1 MGMSGELGGSTDVS
15 NESQSD
21 GYQRGRDTRALI
33 LEAAMEQF
41 ALSGYRASS
50 LRDIAASAGIT
61 HPGLLYHF
69 PTKASLLS
77 AVLEYRDELGAKERP
92 VRGELG
98 LDALRS
104 LVASARHNE
113 TQRGI
118 VELYAMLSVEATG
131 TDHPA
136 HDYFVRRY
144 QSLLT
149 RVSDAYE
156 LAALQGVL
164 RPGVDPAT
172 AAKQLVALLDGLQ
185 VQWLLGAQPTPMGDI
200 VKAHIDAQLVSPL

>member
-1 MGMSGELGGSTDVS
+1 MGRETGGSTHNS
-15 NESQSD
+15 SEQGGD
-21 GYQRGRDTRALI
+21 GYRRGRHTRALI
-33 LEAAMEQF
+33 LEAAMQRF
-41 ALSGYRASS
+41 AVSGYRASS

-69 PTKASLLS
+69 PNKASLLS
-77 AVLEYRDELGAKERP
+77 AVLEYRDELGAQERP

-118 VELYAMLSVEATG
+118 IELYVTLSAEATG
-131 TDHPA
+131 ADHPA

-144 QSLLT
+144 RSLLERT
-149 RVSDAYE
+149 TDAYR
-156 LAALQGVL
+156 LAADQGQL
-164 RPGVDPAT
+164 RPGVEPVPA
-172 AAKQLVALLDGLQ
+172 AQQLVALLDGLQ
-185 VQWLLGAQPTPMGDI
+185 VQWLLAAQPTPMGDI
-200 VKAHIDAQLVSPL
+200 VKAHIDVQLISPL

>member
-1 MGMSGELGGSTDVS
+1 MGGESG
-15 NESQSD
+15 SD
-21 GYQRGRDTRALI
+21 AAPNGEGYQRGRDTRALI
-33 LEAAMEQF
+33 LDAAMQQF
-41 ALSGYRASS
+41 AVSGYRASS
-50 LRDIAASAGIT
+50 LRDIAAEAGLT

-69 PTKASLLS
+69 PNKASLLS
-77 AVLEYRDELGAKERP
+77 AVLEYRDKIGAQERP

-118 VELYAMLSVEATG
+118 VELYVTLSAEATG
-131 TDHPA
+131 ADHPA

-144 QSLLT
+144 RSLLE
-149 RVSDAYE
+149 RVTDAYE
-156 LAALQGVL
+156 LAAAQEQL
-164 RPGVDPAT
+164 RPGIEPAV

-185 VQWLLGAQPTPMGDI
+185 VQWLLDAQPTPMGDI
-200 VKAHIDAQLVSPL
+200 VKAHIDAQLVTPL

>member
-1 MGMSGELGGSTDVS
+1 MAGEARGERDVS
-15 NESQSD
+15 EERNGD

-33 LEAAMEQF
+33 LEAAIQQF
-41 ALSGYRASS
+41 AVSGYRASS
-50 LRDIAASAGIT
+50 LRDIAASAGLT

-69 PTKASLLS
+69 PNKASLLS
-77 AVLEYRDELGAKERP
+77 AVLEYRDEVGAKQRP

-118 VELYAMLSVEATG
+118 VELYVMLSAEATG
-131 TDHPA
+131 ADHPA

-144 QSLLT
+144 HSLLE
-149 RVSDAYE
+149 RVTDAYE
-156 LAALQGVL
+156 RAASQGEL
-164 RPGVDPAT
+164 REGIDPAI

-185 VQWLLGAQPTPMGDI
+185 VQWLLGSQPTPMGDI
-200 VKAHIDAQLVSPL
+200 VKAHIDAQLVTPL

>member
-1 MGMSGELGGSTDVS
+1 MSGERNG
-15 NESQSD
+15 D

-33 LEAAMEQF
+33 LEAAMQQF

-50 LRDIAASAGIT
+50 LRDIAASAGLT

-69 PTKASLLS
+69 PHKALLLS
-77 AVLEYRDELGAKERP
+77 AVLEYRDEVGAKERP

-104 LVASARHNE
+104 LVASARYNE

-118 VELYAMLSVEATG
+118 VELYATLSAEATG
-131 TDHPA
+131 ADHPA
-136 HDYFVRRY
+136 HEYFVQRY
-144 QSLLT
+144 RSLLA
-149 RVSDAYE
+149 RVRDAYDI
-156 LAALQGVL
+156 AATQGQL
-164 RPGVDPAT
+164 RPGIEPAT

-185 VQWLLGAQPTPMGDI
+185 VQWLLDAAPTPMGDI
-200 VKAHIDAQLVSPL
+200 VKAHIDAQLVTPL

>member
-1 MGMSGELGGSTDVS
+1 MSSERNT
-15 NESQSD
+15 D

-33 LEAAMEQF
+33 LEAAIQQF
-41 ALSGYRASS
+41 AVSGYRASS
-50 LRDIAASAGIT
+50 LRDIAASAGLT

-69 PTKASLLS
+69 PNKATLLS
-77 AVLEYRDELGAKERP
+77 AVLEYRDQIGAKERP

-118 VELYAMLSVEATG
+118 VELYVMLSAEATG
-131 TDHPA
+131 ADHPA

-144 QSLLT
+144 QSLLE
-149 RVSDAYE
+149 RVTDAYE
-156 LAALQGVL
+156 RAAEQGDL
-164 RPGVDPAT
+164 REGVDPAS

-185 VQWLLGAQPTPMGDI
+185 VQWLLDSQRTRMGDI
-200 VKAHIDAQLVSPL
+200 VKAHIDAQLVNPL

>member
-1 MGMSGELGGSTDVS
+1 MGGERNG
-15 NESQSD
+15 D

-33 LEAAMEQF
+33 LEAAMQQF
-41 ALSGYRASS
+41 AVSGYRASS

-69 PTKASLLS
+69 PNKALLLS
-77 AVLEYRDELGAKERP
+77 AVLEYRDKLGAKERP

-104 LVASARHNE
+104 LVASARYNE

-118 VELYAMLSVEATG
+118 VELYATLSAEATG
-131 TDHPA
+131 VDHPA
-136 HDYFVRRY
+136 HAYFVHRY
-144 QSLLT
+144 RSLIA
-149 RVSDAYE
+149 RVTDAYE
-156 LAALQGVL
+156 SAATQGQL
-164 RPGVDPAT
+164 RPQVEPVT

-185 VQWLLGAQPTPMGDI
+185 VQWLLGAEPTPMGDI
-200 VKAHIDAQLVSPL
+200 VKAHIDAQLVTPL

>member
-1 MGMSGELGGSTDVS
+1 MGSTLGGNAEMSDDS
-15 NESQSD
+15 ASD

-33 LEAAMEQF
+33 LEAAIQQF

-50 LRDIAASAGIT
+50 LRDIAASAGLT

-77 AVLEYRDELGAKERP
+77 AVLEYRDEIGAKERP

-118 VELYAMLSVEATG
+118 VELYAILSAEATG
-131 TDHPA
+131 ADHPA
-136 HDYFVRRY
+136 HEYFVRRY
-144 QSLLT
+144 RSLLE
-149 RVSDAYE
+149 RVTDAYE
-156 LAALQGVL
+156 MAASQGAL
-164 RPGVDPAT
+164 RPGIDPAT
-172 AAKQLVALLDGLQ
+172 AAQQLVALLDGLQ

-200 VKAHIDAQLVSPL
+200 VKAHIDAQLTSPL